1 MRKSGEHS
9 EEWEEIFPNSIRV
22 DALQIFLL
30 FPQILYEL
38 WEKRKEDRICGNHR
52 KIGAVLNCFGISRL
66 ILKVKQSRKML
77 GNEDRMKIS
86 TKGRYAV
93 RVMLDLALNNNGECI
108 KVKEIAARQGISE
121 KYLEQIIAVLNK
133 AGYVKSVRGAQ
144 GGYRIAKDPADFT
157 VGMIL
162 RLTEGSLAP
171 VACLEEGA
179 DICERCDTCETL
191 EVWQELYDAV
201 NKVVDGVTI
210 ADLVERRNKRL
221 ENLDYSI

>member
-1 MRKSGEHS
+1 
-9 EEWEEIFPNSIRV
+9 
-22 DALQIFLL
+22 
-30 FPQILYEL
+30 
-38 WEKRKEDRICGNHR
+38 
-52 KIGAVLNCFGISRL
+52 
-66 ILKVKQSRKML
+66 
-77 GNEDRMKIS
+77 MKIS

-93 RVMLDLALNNNGECI
+93 RVMLDLALNTTGECI
-108 KVKEIAARQGISE
+108 KVKEIANRQGISE

-144 GGYRIAKDPADFT
+144 GGYRIAKEPKEYT

-179 DICERCDTCETL
+179 DECERCDTCETL
-191 EVWQELYDAV
+191 EVWKKLYDAI
-201 NKVVDGVTI
+201 NNVVDNVTL
-210 ADLVERRNKRL
+210 ADLVEQRQRRM